1 MMPLLFSLLPLMV
14 GSAHTYDPDRPL
26 ILVQCPGCGMA
37 LAGIDAEAGHTRC
50 RECRAT
56 AIIGVDHGAGPDSVA
71 WTMIHDM
78 GATVGVVHIAP
89 IEVVCPTCRA
99 QPGEAC
105 DRRTMGRKWLYHRAR
120 VDAAGGGR

>member
-1 MMPLLFSLLPLMV
+1 MP
-14 GSAHTYDPDRPL
+14 GTYHEEV
-26 ILVQCPGCGMA
+26 LVQTESLTLEGVVDG
-37 LAGIDAEAGHTRC
+37 DQ
-50 RECRAT
+50 RAVLDGEGKLTT